1 MYSGPDS
8 NQWVKREQLT
18 PPVDLS
24 LNSGGNFGWDVAMDD
39 SNTVF
44 VGAPN
49 QKTPDGE
56 ISGAVYTYKQVSVDS
71 WGDPSD
77 DVKYGGAAGDEFG
90 WSVAANSEG
99 FVVGAPDETV
109 EGVVGAGA
117 AHVFIND
124 QTSYR
129 LSNSAPETSRQFGFS
144 VAMDQ
149 EITEYIVVG
158 ERNIGGVGRA
168 YVYDSSDNSDSPKL
182 ESVEAGR
189 SGIGFGSAVAMSGR
203 ELLVGAPAD
212 AGPDSQTRAGSTYY
226 YHDKNVQLLRTSNGS
241 DNAVLVA
248 FDEATS
254 MTKKDKQEQK
264 DILHELKRKSNS
276 EGTTN
281 KNKIKLDNVDQKRK
295 NAPKREKEKRDTSQK
310 KKKDKK
316 KNNR

>member
-24 LNSGGNFGWDVAMDD
+24 TNGFIGNFGWDVAMDD
-39 SNTVF
+39 SNAVF
-44 VGAPN
+44 VGAPFQEN
-49 QKTPDGE
+49 PDGE
-56 ISGAVYTYKQVSVDS
+56 RTGAVYTYKQVSVDS
-71 WGDPSD
+71 WGNHSKVD
-77 DVKYGGAAGDEFG
+77 YGDAAGDEFG

-99 FVVGAPDETV
+99 FVVGAPGTV

-149 EITEYIVVG
+149 EITKYIVVG

-281 KNKIKLDNVDQKRK
+281 KNKIKLDNVYQKRK